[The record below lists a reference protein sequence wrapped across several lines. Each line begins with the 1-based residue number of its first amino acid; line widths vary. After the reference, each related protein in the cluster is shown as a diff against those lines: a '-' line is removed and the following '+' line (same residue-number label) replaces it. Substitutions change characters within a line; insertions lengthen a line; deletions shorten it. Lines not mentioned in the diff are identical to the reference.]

1 MCVGI
6 QVCSYPLRTFAGLFC
21 KVLCLGPFLQTVHLL
36 LALGVPVSVGPCLCA
51 SCAVFFS
58 WCCGAPL
65 FRCCCSGLSWWGC
78 RLVFACPRGLGAC
91 GLARFLLVPSPSLSP
106 LVVFWCLLVQS
117 VVCWSL
123 PPDIW
128 LYLQRSG
135 CHTSGIACRGCLAPV
150 FTPLHGN
157 KGFGFG
163 PVWGF
168 ALSTMW
174 WVLFMCP
181 SLWH

>member
-1 MCVGI
+1 MFGSV
-6 QVCSYPLRTFAGLFC
+6 PLGRASLA
-21 KVLCLGPFLQTVHLL
+21 CLGCPCFGWPLPVRFPCCFLFLVLRCFSLSLL
-36 LALGVPVSVGPCLCA
+36 L
-51 SCAVFFS
+51 F
-58 WCCGAPL
+58 
-65 FRCCCSGLSWWGC
+65 GLSWCGC
-78 RLVFACPRGLGAC
+78 RLVGVCPCGLGAC
-91 GLARFLLVPSPSLSP
+91 GLARSLQVPPPSPSP
-106 LVVFWCLLVQS
+106 LVVFWCFLVQS

-135 CHTSGIACRGCLAPV
+135 CHTSGMACRGWLAPV

-157 KGFGFG
+157 KGFG

-168 ALSTMW
+168 ALYTMW